1 MAGNCRGESAVHGEG
16 RPVLVGTRS
25 VRDSETLSRR
35 LEEIRLPH
43 RVLNA
48 VRHREEAGIVSLAGT
63 PGAVTIATNMA
74 GRGTDIR
81 LGAGVAE
88 RGGLHVIVAEC
99 NESARIDRQLFG
111 RAARQ
116 GDPGSARLYVSMED
130 EIVQRFI
137 PRRRPVFHQRADAG
151 RDCERKDCGS
161 GSGPGCPGSCPAAGR
176 GAPAFGIADGYVARR
191 LPVLRPPRPA
201 LNRKR

>member
-1 MAGNCRGESAVHGEG
+1 MHGEG

-116 GDPGSARLYVSMED
+116 GDPGSACLYVSMED

-137 PRRRPVFHQRADAG
+137 PRAVRFFISAQMRAGIASG
-151 RDCERKDCGS
+151 RHCGS
-161 GSGPGCPGSCPAAGR
+161 GSGPDCPESCPAAGR

-201 LNRKR
+201 LNGKR